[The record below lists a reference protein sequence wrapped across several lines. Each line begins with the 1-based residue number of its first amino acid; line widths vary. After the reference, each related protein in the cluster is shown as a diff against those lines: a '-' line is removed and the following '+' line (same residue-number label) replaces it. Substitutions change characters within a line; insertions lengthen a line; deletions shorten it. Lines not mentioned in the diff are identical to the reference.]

1 VSPAGIGATPGIPE
15 YLHRSRARRRL
26 LTGWHFDVVVVS
38 PWSTAEIV
46 LDQIRRYAPRAA
58 VIVDTND
65 IHFLRLQRAAALSDS
80 PPTTIF

>member
-1 VSPAGIGATPGIPE
+1 
-15 YLHRSRARRRL
+15 L
-26 LTGWHFDVVVVS
+26 F
-38 PWSTAEIV
+38 